1 MLWKWGDGTHVHL
14 SAEGSE
20 ARTRVGDGTA
30 HCGGDGWVSS
40 LTLSPD
46 DLYLVSAHDGPSQSY
61 LVTWDVSGLITGD
74 DIVELFRAPVP
85 KLADAALFAA
95 TVGHTPQTALSFS
108 ADGRLLFSVHFHG
121 SRTPA
126 AGAAA
131 TCAPMLCV
139 WEWTARLRLLQVVDD
154 LQRQRCFWQQYLGHD
169 GDGDGSGGGGAA
181 DVDAFPNQWPRA
193 LQLVAG
199 PEAGSAVLMGET
211 HVSWWTFSVH
221 RVSQRWTLECAATY
235 QLSKDYSA
243 SSSAVL
249 LCRQQHQFQLG
260 C

>member
-1 MLWKWGDGTHVHL
+1 MSCHTAVSMYEALLHSCSAPQSPHESLTRHSLPPQAFEAYAVGGIIVLWKWGDGTHVHL

-126 AGAAA
+126 A
-131 TCAPMLCV
+131 
-139 WEWTARLRLLQVVDD
+139 
-154 LQRQRCFWQQYLGHD
+154 
-169 GDGDGSGGGGAA
+169 
-181 DVDAFPNQWPRA
+181 
-193 LQLVAG
+193 
-199 PEAGSAVLMGET
+199 
-211 HVSWWTFSVH
+211 SW
-221 RVSQRWTLECAATY
+221 
-235 QLSKDYSA
+235 
-243 SSSAVL
+243 
-249 LCRQQHQFQLG
+249 
-260 C
+260 